1 MAQMTRREWMR
12 TAGLGAAALATTH
25 AGAQAQRK
33 PNVLVISVDDLN
45 DWVGVL
51 GGHPQSKTPN
61 IDRLAKRGVAFRR
74 AYCQAPACN
83 PSRASVMTGI
93 RPSTSGCY
101 QNADVWRDAM
111 PQAVT
116 LPKHFMLHGYQVL
129 GGGKTFHSTQNDAA
143 SWEYYFNPPGFIGPP
158 ERPVNGLNKGH
169 FDWSPI
175 EAEDAD
181 TADTMV
187 AQWAADYV
195 SQEHSKPFFLHCGL
209 FRPHLPW
216 YAPEKYFEEFPEAE
230 TLLPKYLEDDLAD
243 TPPSAKRSLSDHDA
257 ITSTKQWKKAVAAYL
272 ACIRYADENVGRV
285 LDALDSGPNAEDTI
299 IVLWTDHGWHLGEK
313 NHWRKFTLWERSCRV
328 TMIMAAPGSA
338 QDQICDRTVELLDIY
353 PTLSDLAGLP
363 DRDELEGAS
372 LRPLLEDPETPW
384 HKPAITSS
392 GADKT
397 SVRTERWRYTEYPDG
412 KELYDHDADPNEWTN
427 LAGKPEHA
435 VTERRLAALIPKNR
449 STKKVLNFKNLP
461 EERKRLTELEPG
473 RLRKSDPDNYVG
485 LNPGPSR

>member
-1 MAQMTRREWMR
+1 MR
-12 TAGLGAAALATTH
+12 TAGLGVAALA
-25 AGAQAQRK
+25 AGTGQAQSKKK

-83 PSRASVMTGI
+83 PSRASVMSGI

-216 YAPEKYFEEFPEAE
+216 YAPKKYFEEFPEAD

-243 TPPSAKRSLSDHDA
+243 TPPSARRSLSDHDA
-257 ITSTKQWKKAVAAYL
+257 ITSTNQWKKAVAAYL

-313 NHWRKFTLWERSCRV
+313 DHWRKFTLWERSCRV
-328 TMIMAAPGSA
+328 TMIMAVPGSA
-338 QDQICDRTVELLDIY
+338 QDKLCDRTVELLDVY

-363 DRDELEGAS
+363 NRDELEGKS

-384 HKPAITSS
+384 DKPAITSS

-412 KELYDHDADPNEWTN
+412 EELYDHDADPNEWTN
-427 LAGKPEHA
+427 LASKPEHA
-435 VTERRLAALIPKNR
+435 ATRRRLSALLPKNR
-449 STKKVLNFKNLP
+449 STKKVMQFKELP
-461 EERKRLTELEPG
+461 EERKRLTELAPG

-485 LNPGPSR
+485 LNPGPDR